1 MSTSPT
7 PDGPRNSI
15 RLEGLKRYNRGL
27 FILDLRHLPSGCGT
41 WPAFWLTDEAN
52 WPVNGEID
60 IVEGANTQSIAKTA
74 LHTTRRCSMKDVPL
88 GVRTGVWDTAVG
100 VPMRNGKL
108 DMTVREAN
116 NCFVYD
122 RHQWLNQGCVAV
134 STQEDTMGEPLNK
147 NGGGVFVLEWD
158 PMNRFIKSWVFSPHD
173 NMPENLRLS
182 LETAREVDMNM
193 RFRPDPTLWPLP
205 YAYYPIGKSCFMVI
219 TIKTPFH

>member
-1 MSTSPT
+1 
-7 PDGPRNSI
+7 
-15 RLEGLKRYNRGL
+15 
-27 FILDLRHLPSGCGT
+27 
-41 WPAFWLTDEAN
+41 
-52 WPVNGEID
+52 VNGEID

-100 VPMRNGKL
+100 VPMRTGKL